1 MLKLGTD
8 RARELGTYI
17 VENKA
22 TVRAAAKAFGISKST
37 VHTDVAVKLRDVDF
51 ALWQDVRDVLDV
63 NKEMRGQAGGAGTR
77 EPPRTRRMGCGCS
90 PRQSTLY
97 LTTPPFCLIMFPNE
111 GGRSHAFQEKGQKE
125 KTRPGAL

>member
-37 VHTDVAVKLRDVDF
+37 VHTDVAVKLREVDF
-51 ALWQDVRDVLDV
+51 SLWQDVRDILDV
-63 NKEMRGQAGGAGTR
+63 NKAQRHLRGGQAT
-77 EPPRTRRMGCGCS
+77 
-90 PRQSTLY
+90 
-97 LTTPPFCLIMFPNE
+97 
-111 GGRSHAFQEKGQKE
+111 KE
-125 KTRPGAL
+125 KYLHRKSESDAAEKRKSR